1 MEGGEGGRRVRRKNI
16 RKERKKI
23 GSVEWKSTTVNT

>member
-16 RKERKKI
+16 RKERKKMV
-23 GSVEWKSTTVNT
+23 SVEWKSTIVNT